1 MYKKEG
7 DKVYIELNKLRLLV
21 ILIFLLLVVMFSY
34 FLYYVHDNIEVLQKN
49 PLSYGV
55 KLYNFEGCYCSD
67 NVGAIWNVN
76 GTDVWQTITPKFKL
90 DYSFTN
96 FTIYEPR

>member
-7 DKVYIELNKLRLLV
+7 GKVYIELSKLKILM

-34 FLYYVHDNIEVLQKN
+34 FLYYVQDNIESLQRN

-55 KLYNFEGCYCSD
+55 NLYGFEGCSCKDYKGS
-67 NVGAIWNVN
+67 IWTVN
-76 GTDVWQTITPKFKL
+76 GSDVWQIITPAFNP